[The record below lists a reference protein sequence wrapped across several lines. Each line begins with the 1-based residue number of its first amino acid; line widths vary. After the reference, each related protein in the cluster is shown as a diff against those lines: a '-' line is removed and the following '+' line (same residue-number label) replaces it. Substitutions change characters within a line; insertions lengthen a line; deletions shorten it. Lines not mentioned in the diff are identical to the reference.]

1 MKKKALRS
9 KRNRHIGRVNAAK
22 QCILDASAPLIS
34 GKKGVFQGYVDT
46 VIGNKAYKGIR
57 TQKDVGVAKFPMIR
71 DTVTWVRVNFNRG

>member
-9 KRNRHIGRVNAAK
+9 KRNRHTGRINAAK
-22 QCILDASAPLIS
+22 QHILDASAPLIS

-57 TQKDVGVAKFPMIR
+57 TQKGVNDPKFSMVR
-71 DTVTWVRVNFNRG
+71 DTVTWVRTNFNRG